1 MVDHDTEYQTVSN
14 AYFSFQ
20 RLKRQEYLRTHL
32 NKKVIIL
39 MIYIPVTGVLQCTV
53 KKCFIVRQGSKK
65 PETKSFFA
73 DLRLAVPEILP
84 VVKFDCP
91 ESVIYMSILK
101 RIES

>member
-1 MVDHDTEYQTVSN
+1 MVGRDTEYQTVSN

-84 VVKFDCP
+84 VV
-91 ESVIYMSILK
+91 
-101 RIES
+101 